1 MAQMTESNLAHLSEG
16 SMDLQMVTDL
26 VDQKEHQTEH
36 RKARRLE
43 YQMASMTEA
52 KKADPKELNLAL
64 MKVNWMAQMW
74 ERHWDASKVQ
84 LSESLKVMSSGVMT
98 VRWKV

>member
-1 MAQMTESNLAHLSEG
+1 MIAIG
-16 SMDLQMVTDL
+16 LQKNQRLKIQFPFTY
-26 VDQKEHQTEH
+26 
-36 RKARRLE
+36 RLE

-52 KKADPKELNLAL
+52 KKADPKELNLAR

-84 LSESLKVMSSGVMT
+84 LSESKKAARGNEGDE
-98 VRWKV
+98 